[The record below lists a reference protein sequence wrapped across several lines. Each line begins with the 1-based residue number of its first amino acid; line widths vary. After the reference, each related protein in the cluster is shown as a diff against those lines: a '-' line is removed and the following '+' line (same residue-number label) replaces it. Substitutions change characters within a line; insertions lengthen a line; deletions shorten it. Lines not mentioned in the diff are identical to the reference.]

1 MDKVKS
7 FNIINIAFYDDG
19 SEVQTKFLTK
29 SGKVNQKENNWEGEI
44 KVIFSPIRHEH
55 LYFWLQQAVH
65 VMFLRSFSILYF
77 SGIEFPKITMVSF
90 SKLTFR
96 IQLNEMLGVKKSSTE
111 LIALFSN
118 LLEL

>member
-1 MDKVKS
+1 M
-7 FNIINIAFYDDG
+7 
-19 SEVQTKFLTK
+19 
-29 SGKVNQKENNWEGEI
+29 
-44 KVIFSPIRHEH
+44 
-55 LYFWLQQAVH
+55 
-65 VMFLRSFSILYF
+65 LYF

-96 IQLNEMLGVKKSSTE
+96 IQLNEILRRKESSTE

>member
-1 MDKVKS
+1 MQAKNGKAKIYWPRELSMDRVKS

-29 SGKVNQKENNWEGEI
+29 SGKVNEKGNNWEGEI

-65 VMFLRSFSILYF
+65 VMFLRSFLCYILV
-77 SGIEFPKITMVSF
+77 G
-90 SKLTFR
+90 
-96 IQLNEMLGVKKSSTE
+96 
-111 LIALFSN
+111 
-118 LLEL
+118 